1 MQVSI
6 DTIVDTR
13 ESQEIV
19 HETRLDND
27 PVLYFVENYIPLMES
42 TRLPVKFLFNAFL
55 AVMAAE
61 NNPQKMKQNTFT
73 KQVKPLMEEQGWRY
87 DRKNLKPGDWFSL
100 KDAEIISEADKGT
113 GTAYGYLAMVETEK
127 KQPLFEKATS

>member
-1 MQVSI
+1 MAVNFI
-6 DTIVDTR
+6 GGKNNC
-13 ESQEIV
+13 
-19 HETRLDND
+19 H
-27 PVLYFVENYIPLMES
+27 FVENYIPLMES

-87 DRKNLKPGDWFSL
+87 IRNSLKPGEWFDT
-100 KDAEIISEADKGT
+100 KDATMITEADKGT
-113 GTAYGYLAMVETEK
+113 GTAYGYLATVETEK